1 MHLCV
6 LLIAIAATEAAIVVA
21 VFLSKKKTS
30 AEAFPKYDFLT
41 KCLNRRSLLEDM
53 DRYPEYT
60 IFFCDLDNFKHLNDT
75 LGHNAGDELL
85 KQTAKTWQSIKSTVK
100 FNLYRNGGDEFIF
113 LLFTTDKVKAEMFAD
128 KILSSF
134 KSNDSVYFSYVS
146 ASVGLAFKPESSTS
160 TNELLT
166 FSDNAMYSAKTSGK
180 SRYVVFNE
188 SMHNAMLSENKLK
201 SALSDILD
209 GKSDFNLVY
218 QPQVDMKTGDIIG
231 VECLLRVND
240 LNGKL
245 FDTQSIV
252 YVAEANNMITQ
263 LDDKI
268 VEKALKETKE
278 LLEIDKSLKVS
289 VNFSGKH
296 ASMKNFAEAI
306 YDVLANCSFPIQSFE
321 IEITEESYM
330 KNMTIA
336 TSNIDRLHRL
346 GISIAL
352 DDFGSGYSSLKYL
365 SNFKINILK
374 IDKSFIEEIDDCIKI
389 LILIVN
395 IGHDLG
401 AKVVAEGVEN
411 SHQYVTLKNIGCDA
425 IQGFYLYKPMP
436 IDKLKTVLRMKTMSS
451 EQP

>member
-1 MHLCV
+1 MMHVCI
-6 LLIAIAATEAAIVVA
+6 LLLATAIVEAAIIVA
-21 VFLSKKKTS
+21 VFLKQGKPSTDVY
-30 AEAFPKYDFLT
+30 PKYDFLT

-53 DRYPEYT
+53 DKHPAYT

-85 KQTAKTWQSIKSTVK
+85 KQTAKTWQSIKSTVR
-100 FNLYRNGGDEFIF
+100 FNLYRNGGDEFVF
-113 LLFTTDKVKAEMFAD
+113 LLFTTDRVKAEMFAD
-128 KILSSF
+128 KILKSF

-146 ASVGLAFKPESSTS
+146 ASVGLAFKPENSTS

-166 FSDNAMYSAKTSGK
+166 FSDNAMYSAKASGK
-180 SRYVVFNE
+180 SRYVVFSKE
-188 SMHNAMLSENKLK
+188 MYKALLSENKLK
-201 SALSDILD
+201 SALTSILED
-209 GKSDFNLVY
+209 KTDFELAY
-218 QPQVDMKTGDIIG
+218 QPQVDVSTGTIVGI
-231 VECLLRVND
+231 ECLLRVRD
-240 LNGKL
+240 LNGA
-245 FDTQSIV
+245 FFSTQSIID
-252 YVAEANNMITQ
+252 VAEANNMTAQ
-263 LDDKI
+263 LDNKI
-268 VEKALKETKE
+268 LVKALKETKS
-278 LLEIDKSLKVS
+278 LLELSKSLKMS

-296 ASMKNFAEAI
+296 ASMRNFSETI
-306 YDVLANCSFPIQSFE
+306 YDILATEEFPISNFE

-330 KNMTIA
+330 KNMKIA
-336 TSNIDRLHRL
+336 MSNIDRLHRL

-374 IDKSFIEEIDDCIKI
+374 IDKSFIDDIDHCIKI

-395 IGHDLG
+395 LGHDLG

-411 SHQYVTLKNIGCDA
+411 SHQYLTLKNIGCDA

-436 IDKLKTVLRMKTMSS
+436 ISSIKALLKAT

>member
-6 LLIAIAATEAAIVVA
+6 LLIAIAVTEAAIVAA

-30 AEAFPKYDFLT
+30 TEAYPKYDFLT

-128 KILSSF
+128 KIIKSF

-146 ASVGLAFKPESSTS
+146 ASVGLAFKPENSTS

-180 SRYVVFNE
+180 NRYVVFNE

-201 SALSDILD
+201 SALTDILD
-209 GKSDFNLVY
+209 GKSDFSLVY
-218 QPQVDMKTGDIIG
+218 QPQVDIKTGDIVG
-231 VECLLRVND
+231 VECLLRVTD

-245 FDTQSIV
+245 FDTQSII
-252 YVAEANNMITQ
+252 YVAETNNMITQ
-263 LDDKI
+263 LDNKI
-268 VEKALKETKE
+268 VEKALRETKE
-278 LLEIDKSLKVS
+278 LLKIDKSLKVS

-306 YDVLANCSFPIQSFE
+306 YDVLASGSFPIQNFE

-365 SNFKINILK
+365 SNFKINVLK

-401 AKVVAEGVEN
+401 AKVVAEGVET
-411 SHQYVTLKNIGCDA
+411 SHQYITLKNIGCDV

-436 IDKLKTVLRMKTMSS
+436 IDRLKTILRMKTLSS
-451 EQP
+451 EQS